1 MENKPQLK
9 DLNLQKVKLEPKGG
23 LQAVYQLTEVV
34 KGEPTV
40 TDYQVNVARDIHPDL
55 QKLFKDLRSI
65 VGRCIG
71 LTSFLSITDGKE
83 LGLTDAKKKI
93 ARAYADLLLAK
104 IDVRGISWSGQDE
117 NVGIVITSVYE
128 TPNGLKTC
136 INTPRIKIAQTSF
149 GFEEELEEIA
159 DAIKEEVYEF
169 LFNGKQAQLSLFGE
183 QQENENKEQ
192 ESESD

>member
-1 MENKPQLK
+1 METKPQLK

-34 KGEPTV
+34 KGEPTI
-40 TDYQVNVARDIHPDL
+40 TDYQVSVARDIHPDL

-65 VGRCIG
+65 VGRVFG
-71 LTSFLSITDGKE
+71 LTSFLTITDGKE
-83 LGLTDAKKKI
+83 LGLTDTKKEI
-93 ARAYADLLLAK
+93 ARKYAEGLLQK
-104 IDVRGISWSGQDE
+104 IDVRGLSWSGSDE
-117 NVGIVITSVYE
+117 NAGIIITSVYE

-136 INTPRIKIAQTSF
+136 INTPRIKVAQSSF

-183 QQENENKEQ
+183 QQENNSKESG
-192 ESESD
+192 E

>member
-1 MENKPQLK
+1 MGTKINVK
-9 DLNLQKVKLEPKGG
+9 DFNLQKVKLEPKGG
-23 LQAVYQLTEVV
+23 LLAVYQLTEVV
-34 KGEPTV
+34 KGEPTI

-65 VGRCIG
+65 LGRCIG
-71 LTSFLSITDGKE
+71 LTSFLTITDGKE
-83 LGLTDAKKKI
+83 LGLTDAKKEI
-93 ARAYADLLLAK
+93 ARKYAEGLLQK
-104 IDVRGISWSGQDE
+104 IDVRGLSWSGSDE
-117 NVGIVITSVYE
+117 NAGIIITSVYE

-136 INTPRIKIAQTSF
+136 INTPRIKIAQSSF

-183 QQENENKEQ
+183 ENKEQ
-192 ESESD
+192 KNESD

>member
-1 MENKPQLK
+1 METKPQLK

-34 KGEPTV
+34 KGEPTI

-65 VGRCIG
+65 VGRVFG
-71 LTSFLSITDGKE
+71 LTSFLTITDGKE
-83 LGLTDAKKKI
+83 LGLTDAKKQL
-93 ARAYADLLLAK
+93 ARTYAEELLKK
-104 IDVRGISWSGQDE
+104 IDVRGLSWSGSDE
-117 NVGIVITSVYE
+117 NAGIIITSVYE

-136 INTPRIKIAQTSF
+136 INTPRIKVAQSSF

-183 QQENENKEQ
+183 QQENNSKESG
-192 ESESD
+192 E

>member
-1 MENKPQLK
+1 METKPQLK

-34 KGEPTV
+34 KGEPTI

-71 LTSFLSITDGKE
+71 LTSFLTITDGKE
-83 LGLTDAKKKI
+83 LGLTDTKKEI
-93 ARAYADLLLAK
+93 ARKYAEGLLQK
-104 IDVRGISWSGQDE
+104 IDVRGLSWSGSDE
-117 NVGIVITSVYE
+117 NAAIIITSVYE

-136 INTPRIKIAQTSF
+136 INTPRIKIAQSSF

-183 QQENENKEQ
+183 EQ
-192 ESESD
+192 EKKEPAE

>member
-1 MENKPQLK
+1 METKPQLK

-34 KGEPTV
+34 KGEPTI

-65 VGRCIG
+65 VCRVFG
-71 LTSFLSITDGKE
+71 LTSFLTITDGKE
-83 LGLTDAKKKI
+83 LGLTDAKKEI
-93 ARAYADLLLAK
+93 ARKYAEGLLQK
-104 IDVRGISWSGQDE
+104 IDVRGLSWSGSDE
-117 NVGIVITSVYE
+117 NAGIVITSVYE

-136 INTPRIKIAQTSF
+136 INTPRIKVAQSSF

-183 QQENENKEQ
+183 QQENDNKESG
-192 ESESD
+192 E

>member
-1 MENKPQLK
+1 METKPQLK

-34 KGEPTV
+34 KGEPTI

-65 VGRCIG
+65 VGRVFG
-71 LTSFLSITDGKE
+71 LTSFLTITDGKE
-83 LGLTDAKKKI
+83 LGLTDAKKEI
-93 ARAYADLLLAK
+93 ARKYAEGLLQK
-104 IDVRGISWSGQDE
+104 IDVRGLSWSGSDE
-117 NVGIVITSVYE
+117 NAGIIITSVYE

-136 INTPRIKIAQTSF
+136 INTPRIKVAQSSF

-183 QQENENKEQ
+183 QQENESKKSAE
-192 ESESD
+192 

>member
-1 MENKPQLK
+1 METKPQLK

-34 KGEPTV
+34 KGEPTI

-65 VGRCIG
+65 VGRVFG
-71 LTSFLSITDGKE
+71 LTSFLTITDGKE
-83 LGLTDAKKKI
+83 LGLTDTKKEI
-93 ARAYADLLLAK
+93 ARKYAEGLLQK
-104 IDVRGISWSGQDE
+104 IDVRGLSWSGSDE
-117 NVGIVITSVYE
+117 NAGIIITSVYE

-136 INTPRIKIAQTSF
+136 INTPRIKVAQSSF

-183 QQENENKEQ
+183 QQENKSKESG
-192 ESESD
+192 E

>member
-1 MENKPQLK
+1 METKPQLK

-34 KGEPTV
+34 KGEPTI

-65 VGRCIG
+65 VGRVFG
-71 LTSFLSITDGKE
+71 LTSFLTITDGKE
-83 LGLTDAKKKI
+83 LGLTDAKKEI
-93 ARAYADLLLAK
+93 ARKYAEGLLQK
-104 IDVRGISWSGQDE
+104 IDVRGLSWSGSDE
-117 NVGIVITSVYE
+117 NAGIIITSVYE

-136 INTPRIKIAQTSF
+136 INTPRIKIAQSSF

-183 QQENENKEQ
+183 QQENDSKESG
-192 ESESD
+192 E

>member
-1 MENKPQLK
+1 METKPQLK

-34 KGEPTV
+34 KGEPTI

-65 VGRCIG
+65 VGRVFG
-71 LTSFLSITDGKE
+71 LTSFLTITDGKE
-83 LGLTDAKKKI
+83 LGLTDARKEI
-93 ARAYADLLLAK
+93 ARKYAEGLLQK
-104 IDVRGISWSGQDE
+104 IDVRGLSWSGSDE
-117 NVGIVITSVYE
+117 NAGIIITSVYE

-136 INTPRIKIAQTSF
+136 INTPRIKIAQSSF
-149 GFEEELEEIA
+149 GFEDELEEIA

-183 QQENENKEQ
+183 QQENNSKESG
-192 ESESD
+192 E

>member
-1 MENKPQLK
+1 METKPQLK

-34 KGEPTV
+34 KLEPTI

-55 QKLFKDLRSI
+55 RKLFRDLRTI
-65 VGRCIG
+65 VGRVFG
-71 LTSFLSITDGKE
+71 LTSFLTITDSKE
-83 LGLTDAKKKI
+83 LGLTDAKKQQ
-93 ARAYADLLLAK
+93 ARDYAEELLKK
-104 IDVRGISWSGQDE
+104 IDVRGLSWSGSDE
-117 NVGIVITSVYE
+117 NAGIIITSVYE

-136 INTPRIKIAQTSF
+136 INTPRIKIAQSSF

-183 QQENENKEQ
+183 QQENDGKESA
-192 ESESD
+192 E

>member
-1 MENKPQLK
+1 MGTKINVK
-9 DLNLQKVKLEPKGG
+9 DFNLQKVKLEPKGG

-71 LTSFLSITDGKE
+71 LTSFLTITDGKE
-83 LGLTDAKKKI
+83 LGLKAAEKEI
-93 ARAYADLLLAK
+93 ARKYAEGLLQK

-117 NVGIVITSVYE
+117 NVGIIITSIYE

-149 GFEEELEEIA
+149 SFEEELEEIA

-183 QQENENKEQ
+183 Q
-192 ESESD
+192 SEGTSNAE